1 MQAFYL
7 FTRPQM
13 YLDDGT
19 IFPIK
24 VVFRNFI
31 LVWEVTHP
39 IMPFYARHYYIF
51 YAPKVYK
58 IFGIFDV
65 FPKWCL
71 PNILFGQKK
80 IGKPVV
86 LVVAIS
92 LK

>member
-1 MQAFYL
+1 
-7 FTRPQM
+7 M

-58 IFGIFDV
+58 IFGIFDFQNDV
-65 FPKWCL
+65 CRTSYSAKKSANIIKW
-71 PNILFGQKK
+71 LFSFLGLLM
-80 IGKPVV
+80 GN
-86 LVVAIS
+86 S
-92 LK
+92 